1 MFLGFLLL
9 NLAIHMTQS
18 AGLHNVLK
26 TKGFI
31 RSIQFV
37 RPTRV
42 GHFIDFM
49 AVFCNN
55 TSDKMIS
62 IGLEPSCA
70 NANTR

>member
-9 NLAIHMTQS
+9 NLAIHMTQFS
-18 AGLHNVLK
+18 ELHNALK
-26 TKGFI
+26 TKDFV

-42 GHFIDFM
+42 GHYIDFL
-49 AVFCNN
+49 AVFRYY